1 MTYAIMMKNFIKEG
15 LLAEADD
22 IFSAMEKT
30 GCAPNSRLLNCV
42 ARALLEKGEIIRAA
56 NYIGKIDEK
65 NFSLEAST
73 TKMLISL
80 FSRKDA
86 WQEHIKL
93 FPAKYQFIVGATH
106 I

>member
-1 MTYAIMMKNFIKEG
+1 MVGKFLSCRMVTTMV
-15 LLAEADD
+15 L
-22 IFSAMEKT
+22 
-30 GCAPNSRLLNCV
+30 
-42 ARALLEKGEIIRAA
+42 KGEIIRAA
-56 NYIGKIDEK
+56 NYLAKIDEK